1 MLNSSL
7 PREENVEADEATV
20 FVVEDD
26 PNVRHSLRWLVESC
40 GLRVQTHA
48 SAEDFLE
55 AYSPE
60 QSGCLLLDLR
70 MPGMSGEDL
79 QHSLTAR
86 QFSIPVIV
94 VTGHGD
100 VDSAVRAMK
109 GGAVDFIEKPYEKAV
124 LLDCIHRAM
133 ELDRATREQEANLV
147 DVEARLAL
155 LTPREREV
163 MDLVVVGMGNKQVAH
178 RFGIS
183 VKTIEIHRSR
193 LMKKLKAKTAVDLA
207 RIYLTAQRDR
217 KELSSP
223 LGETPIEKAP
233 IDNRSN

>member
-1 MLNSSL
+1 MSNTASHLEVSDVV
-7 PREENVEADEATV
+7 NVATV

-26 PNVRHSLRWLVESC
+26 PSIRHSLRWLVESC

-48 SAEDFLE
+48 SAEEFLA

-60 QSGCLLLDLR
+60 QPGCLLLDLH

-79 QHSLTAR
+79 QNSLTAR
-86 QFSIPVIV
+86 RFSIPVIV
-94 VTGHGD
+94 VTGYGD

-124 LLDCIHRAM
+124 LLDCVHRALA
-133 ELDRATREQEANLV
+133 LDRATREQQAGLV
-147 DVEARLAL
+147 DVESRLAL

-163 MDLVVVGMGNKQVAH
+163 MDLIVVGMGNKQVAH

-193 LMKKLKAKTAVDLA
+193 LMKKLQAKTAVDLA
-207 RIYLTAQRDR
+207 RIYLTARRDR
-217 KELSSP
+217 EKLAP
-223 LGETPIEKAP
+223 PPGETPIESAP
-233 IDNRSN
+233 ADNRSD